1 MLGTGAGLDDAKID
15 EIINEVD
22 KNGDG
27 VIQFDEFCE
36 LMKNMN
42 QSEGLSRWK
51 LSIQCILSRTFHVP
65 AAQKKSSD
73 LRSRWGYIDDDMK
86 NGFNKRNKK

>member
-1 MLGTGAGLDDAKID
+1 MLGTGAGLDDSKID

-42 QSEGLSRWK
+42 LEG
-51 LSIQCILSRTFHVP
+51 
-65 AAQKKSSD
+65 
-73 LRSRWGYIDDDMK
+73 
-86 NGFNKRNKK
+86 